1 MKNRSRPAHRAASIV
16 VVISALGGCATTPL
30 QEITRDFGPITVTS
44 FNVSSATAVASKAAS
59 PALLTVM
66 PTGTKFVLD
75 GASTDT
81 ISVIVGQQVAFRNV
95 ENTAHDIYSA
105 SPLNTFDTGVLQNG
119 ESQTVL
125 FDRPGILDIQCAIHP
140 EMRLTVR
147 VED

>member
-16 VVISALGGCATTPL
+16 VIILALGGCASTPL
-30 QEITRDFGPITVTS
+30 EESTRDYGPIAVTS
-44 FNVSSATAVASKAAS
+44 FYVSSATAVGAPEAS

-66 PTGTKFVLD
+66 PTGTKFVLN
-75 GASTDT
+75 GASTDA
-81 ISVIVGQQVAFRNV
+81 ISVIVGQQVAFRNI

-105 SPLNTFDTGVLQNG
+105 SPLKTFDTGVLQNG
-119 ESQTVL
+119 ESQTVQ
-125 FDRPGILDIQCAIHP
+125 FDRPGILDVQCAIHP